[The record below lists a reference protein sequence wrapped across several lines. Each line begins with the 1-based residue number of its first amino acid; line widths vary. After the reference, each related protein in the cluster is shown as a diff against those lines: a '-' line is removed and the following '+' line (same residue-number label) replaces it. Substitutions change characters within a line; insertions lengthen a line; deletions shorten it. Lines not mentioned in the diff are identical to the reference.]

1 MYLFS
6 IKFEFSL
13 AAYVR
18 GSFAELIFSTGIDL
32 VIFGKELY
40 LSLAFNLR
48 DPVGSVRVG
57 GDKSVNWYK
66 DKMNQAN
73 PTDTSENYYDNPTQ
87 FVDFELSGK
96 M

>member
-1 MYLFS
+1 M
-6 IKFEFSL
+6 
-13 AAYVR
+13 
-18 GSFAELIFSTGIDL
+18 IFSAAIDL

-57 GDKSVNWYK
+57 GDKSVNCYN

-73 PTDTSENYYDNPTQ
+73 PTDTSENYYDNPNP

-96 M
+96 I

>member
-1 MYLFS
+1 M
-6 IKFEFSL
+6 
-13 AAYVR
+13 
-18 GSFAELIFSTGIDL
+18 
-32 VIFGKELY
+32 IFGKELY

-73 PTDTSENYYDNPTQ
+73 PTDTSENYYDNPNQ

-96 M
+96 MYNRETLADKTEYDINRK

>member
-13 AAYVR
+13 AAFVR
-18 GSFAELIFSTGIDL
+18 GSFAELVFSAGIDL

-57 GDKSVNWYK
+57 GDTSVNWYK

-73 PTDTSENYYDNPTQ
+73 PTDTSENYYDNPNQ